1 MKAKSETGDHQV
13 KGASAVNRLQLI
25 DLLAICAVKQAIASD
40 LDTQYQ
46 DPDVCIYADEHVY
59 TNGPTSEMS
68 GSPDRRTR
76 SNCQQLSG

>member
-1 MKAKSETGDHQV
+1 MDTSD
-13 KGASAVNRLQLI
+13 SAPHSVVSPSSRCSV
-25 DLLAICAVKQAIASD
+25 AICAVKQAIASD

-76 SNCQQLSG
+76 SNCQQLSA